1 MNIKIKEALDFF
13 EDNYIMISSL
23 ESKQENGCAEK
34 CLEILRNA
42 VKLGENESKYSI
54 VKQIEAIMEDDNI
67 RFVDQAVRRSVRIVN
82 ESL

>member
-1 MNIKIKEALDFF
+1 MNIKNKEALDFF

-42 VKLGENESKYSI
+42 AKLGKNESVLLNK
-54 VKQIEAIMEDDNI
+54 
-67 RFVDQAVRRSVRIVN
+67 
-82 ESL
+82 